1 MSNSTALADPKAQ
14 SLDDVMLAMDVVD
27 TLRHR
32 ELVLAKE
39 LGGEERK
46 AALIARLKE
55 IYSAQGIDVPEAILE
70 DGVKALEEKRFVYD
84 PPKDSFA
91 IKLAR
96 AYVNRGRW
104 LTPAAFIGGTAL
116 FLTAAYEFGFERPR
130 AASAEQTR
138 VELGVTLPQ
147 EMARARDA
155 ALSLAADEF
164 AKARIEAA
172 YQDGVAAAK
181 AGEAGAARQAVE
193 DLSLLRG
200 DLAADLTIRV
210 VSGPN
215 STSGVARD
223 NEQRP
228 GVENFY
234 LIVEA
239 VDASGRP
246 HALEIE
252 SQEERRTARVSSWGV
267 QVPEGEF
274 FKVAADKQD
283 DLIVQD
289 DTVGKKPKG
298 TLTPQYDVPTA
309 GGAILEW

>member
-1 MSNSTALADPKAQ
+1 MSATAIVDPKAQ

-32 ELVLAKE
+32 HLILAKE

-46 AALIARLKE
+46 AALVARLKE
-55 IYSAQGIDVPEAILE
+55 IYSAQGIEVPDAILE

-84 PPKDSFA
+84 PPKDSFQ
-91 IKLAR
+91 IRLAR
-96 AYVNRGRW
+96 AYINRGRW
-104 LTPAAFIGGTAL
+104 APPILFVAAAAA

-130 AASAEQTR
+130 EAAAERTRIELTIALPKEIASARDEA
-138 VELGVTLPQ
+138 LALAGD
-147 EMARARDA
+147 DA
-155 ALSLAADEF
+155 ARR
-164 AKARIEAA
+164 RIETA
-172 YQDGVAAAK
+172 YQAGVAAA
-181 AGEAGAARQAVE
+181 AAADAAGARKAKE
-193 DLSLLRG
+193 ELGLLRG

-223 NEQRP
+223 NVARP

-239 VDASGRP
+239 VDAAGRP
-246 HALEIE
+246 HPLEIE
-252 SQEERRTARVSSWGV
+252 SQEDRRTARVASWGV

-274 FKVAADKQD
+274 YKVADDKQD

-289 DTVGKKPKG
+289 DVVGRKPRG
-298 TLTPQYDVPTA
+298 TLTPTYDIPTA

>member
-1 MSNSTALADPKAQ
+1 MSATALAAPQAH

-32 ELVLAKE
+32 ELILAKE
-39 LGGEERK
+39 LGVEERK
-46 AALIARLKE
+46 GALVARLRE
-55 IYSAQGIDVPEAILE
+55 IYAAQGIEVPDAILE

-84 PPKDSFA
+84 PPKDSFQ
-91 IKLAR
+91 IRLAR
-96 AYVNRGRW
+96 TYINRGRW
-104 LTPAAFIGGTAL
+104 APPVLFIAATAA

-130 AASAEQTR
+130 EAAAERMRAELR
-138 VELGVTLPQ
+138 VNLPKAI
-147 EMARARDA
+147 EKEYAEAIA
-155 ALSLAADEF
+155 LAADE
-164 AKARIEAA
+164 AARARIEAEKRRGLA
-172 YQDGVAAAK
+172 AVSAGDAASARAAA
-181 AGEAGAARQAVE
+181 EVL
-193 DLSLLRG
+193 DLLEG
-200 DLAADLTIRV
+200 DLAADLTIRI

-223 NEQRP
+223 NVERP
-228 GVENFY
+228 GAENFY

-239 VDASGRP
+239 VDAAGRP
-246 HALEIE
+246 RALEIA
-252 SQEERRTARVSSWGV
+252 SQEDRRTARVASWGV

-289 DTVGKKPKG
+289 DVVGRKPTG
-298 TLTPQYDVPTA
+298 TLNPRYDVPTA